1 MCFEHF
7 RHGRS
12 LEEEEEDPLM
22 DENEKILLIPAICKL
37 KIVYDLVGE
46 SDIFCTLSW
55 VFDVNGSLL
64 YICGA
69 GEG

>member
-46 SDIFCTLSW
+46 SDSAL
-55 VFDVNGSLL
+55 
-64 YICGA
+64 
-69 GEG
+69 